1 MTVALIVIIFLVF
14 AALMFFGRL
23 PALLALPLMA
33 VAIAAAAGVSATDL
47 AQVVVADGML
57 RLNAAYT
64 AAIVGAILA
73 EVVRQTGIAETVLK
87 WAAELGGDRPILL
100 TLILIV
106 VSALL
111 FTTLGGLGAVIMVG
125 TIVLPIL
132 LSLGLSPLTAAS
144 VFLMALSLGGVFN
157 PVNWQFYET
166 VLRLPQP
173 EVIRV
178 ALLLGALLAVVTV
191 AFLIWEVK
199 RGGLRRYWAEP
210 TEPRHRAP
218 WWALPTPI
226 VPIVLV
232 LAFHF
237 WGVHQKN
244 IGATA
249 TPFEFPILAAM
260 LVGVAYG
267 VLTTLRRGR
276 SAIQLLSRATFEGIG
291 NVAPAV
297 ALMMGIGMVLS
308 AMMGPAAGQPEQWPT
323 VAAMKPAILALTP
336 TSAIGIVLGFGLLAP
351 LALYRGPLNVW
362 GMGAGI
368 AGAMLGVGALP
379 AASIMAVFFS
389 VGLVQGICDPTNTH
403 NVWVATYVNSDVQ
416 AILRK
421 TLPWIWAAA
430 IVGLAL
436 TVLATT

>member
-1 MTVALIVIIFLVF
+1 MTVALIVVIFLLF
-14 AALMFFGRL
+14 AALMFAGRL

-33 VAIAAAAGVSATDL
+33 VAIALAAGVSGQDL

-64 AAIVGAILA
+64 TAIVGAILA

-100 TLILIV
+100 TLILIA

-157 PVNWQFYET
+157 PVNWQFYES
-166 VLRLPQP
+166 VLGLQSAD
-173 EVIRV
+173 VIRV
-178 ALLLGALLAVVTV
+178 ALILGGLLALVTA

-210 TEPRHRAP
+210 AEPRNRAP
-218 WWALPTPI
+218 WWALVTPI

-237 WGVHQKN
+237 WGVYQKRLDP
-244 IGATA
+244 TE
-249 TPFEFPILAAM
+249 TPFALPILAAM

-276 SAIQLLSRATFEGIG
+276 SAIQLVSRATFEGIG

-297 ALMMGIGMVLS
+297 ALMMGIGMVMN
-308 AMMGPAAGQPEQWPT
+308 AVIGPDMAKAADWPVIAALQP
-323 VAAMKPAILALTP
+323 VLLRLTP
-336 TSAIGIVLGFGLLAP
+336 TTAIGIVLGFGLLAP
-351 LALYRGPLNVW
+351 LALYRGPLNLW

-368 AGAMLGVGALP
+368 AAAMLGVGALP

-403 NVWVATYVNSDVQ
+403 NVWVATYVSSDVQ

-430 IVGLAL
+430 IAGLAL
-436 TVLATT
+436 TAALSP